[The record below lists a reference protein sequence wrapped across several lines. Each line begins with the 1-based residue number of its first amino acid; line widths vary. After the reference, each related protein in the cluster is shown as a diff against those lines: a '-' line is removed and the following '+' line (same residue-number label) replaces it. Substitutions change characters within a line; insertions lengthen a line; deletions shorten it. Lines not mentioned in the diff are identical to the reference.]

1 MGGGGGHA
9 FRWAS
14 RKTPL
19 GAAAALAALFSCIGP
34 GAWAA
39 GYHLVKVVPLPQVT
53 GWDYLK
59 IDPQKREL
67 FISNNSG
74 VIVLNID
81 TFREVGTIPSTAD
94 WRGVGLVHG
103 VAVSN
108 RLGLGFISREIPAS
122 VVTFRLSNL
131 EILRST
137 PTDRGTDAV
146 VYDPVT
152 ERVFTFNG
160 KYPGVHDVTAIDAV
174 TGRRLADIA
183 LPGVPEFPVADRRG
197 HLFDNVSSVSGLA
210 RISTRSLKVSAV
222 WPMGPCVHPSALAID
237 RLHRRLFAACQNRI
251 MVMISADSGRVIGSV
266 PTGAGTDSA
275 RYDPGTRDVFAAN
288 GSGTLTVAREVTP
301 DRMVLLQQ
309 VRTGPNGRSMALD
322 PNTHRVFVMSAKFG
336 AFGHSFARYNPHDRL
351 NPHGYPG
358 VVRGTARLLIF
369 GP

>member
-1 MGGGGGHA
+1 MGDGDAARGVLKKL
-9 FRWAS
+9 R
-14 RKTPL
+14 L
-19 GAAAALAALFSCIGP
+19 GATVVLGALLGCIGP
-34 GAWAA
+34 HARAA

-74 VIVLNID
+74 IIVINID
-81 TFREVGTIPSTAD
+81 TLREVGTVPAAAD
-94 WRGVGLVHG
+94 WPGVGLVHG

-137 PTDRGTDAV
+137 STDRGTDAI

-152 ERVFTFNG
+152 KRVFTFNG

-174 TGRRLADIA
+174 TGRQLADIA
-183 LPGVPEFPVADRRG
+183 LPGVPEFPVADDRG
-197 HLFDNVSSVSGLA
+197 HIFDNVSSVSKLA
-210 RISTRSLKVSAV
+210 RINTRSLKVTGV
-222 WPMGPCVHPSALAID
+222 WPMGRCVHPGALAID

-251 MVMISADSGRVIGSV
+251 MVMISAVSGRVIGSV

-275 RYDPGTRDVFAAN
+275 RYDPVTRDVFAAN

-301 DRMVLLQQ
+301 DRLVVLQQ
-309 VRTGPNGRSMALD
+309 VKTGPNGRSMALD
-322 PNTHRVFVMSAKFG
+322 PNTHRVFVMTAKFG
-336 AFGHSFARYNPHDRL
+336 PFGRSLPRYNPHNRL
-351 NPHGYPG
+351 NPHGYPT

>member
-1 MGGGGGHA
+1 MGGGRAVRGTLKQL
-9 FRWAS
+9 R
-14 RKTPL
+14 L
-19 GAAAALAALFSCIGP
+19 GAAAALGALLGCIGP
-34 GAWAA
+34 GARAA
-39 GYHLVKVVPLPQVT
+39 GYHLLKVVPLPQVT

-59 IDPQKREL
+59 IDPQRREL
-67 FISNNSG
+67 FVSNNSG
-74 VIVLNID
+74 IIVLNID
-81 TFREVGTIPSTAD
+81 TLREVGTIPSTAD
-94 WRGVGLVHG
+94 WPGVGLVHG

-108 RLGLGFISREIPAS
+108 RLGLGFISREIPPS

-131 EILRST
+131 KILRST

-183 LPGVPEFPVADRRG
+183 LPGVPEFPVADGRG
-197 HLFDNVSSVSGLA
+197 QLFDNVSSVSRLA
-210 RISTRSLKVSAV
+210 RINTRSLNVTGV
-222 WPMGPCVHPSALAID
+222 WPMGRCVHPSALAID
-237 RLHRRLFAACQNRI
+237 RLRRRLFAACQNRI
-251 MVMISADSGRVIGSV
+251 MVMISAVSGRVIGSV

-301 DRMVLLQQ
+301 NRMVLLQQ
-309 VRTGPNGRSMALD
+309 VSTGPNGRSMALD
-322 PNTHRVFVMSAKFG
+322 PQTHRVFVMTAKFG
-336 AFGHSFARYNPHDRL
+336 AFARSLPRYNPHDRL
-351 NPHGYPG
+351 NPHGYPAI
-358 VVRGTARLLIF
+358 VRGTARLLIF